1 MKYMYEQ
8 LIKQKNLSVTKQ
20 RIALLKALDS
30 VKEPVTIEY
39 LKSHVDAPMDTSTLY
54 RSLRALV
61 DTGIVYQ
68 TDFRDG
74 VSYFELQTEHHHHI
88 VCTQCKK
95 RDAIDACL
103 SEKFSGIEK
112 RTGYTIHNH
121 IFEIF
126 GVCNDCS

>member
-1 MKYMYEQ
+1 MYEK

-20 RIALLKALDS
+20 RIALLKALDTA
-30 VKEPVTIEY
+30 KDPVTIEY
-39 LKSHVDAPMDTSTLY
+39 LKSKVDMPMDTSTLY

-61 DTGIVYQ
+61 DAGIVYQ

-74 VSYFELQTEHHHHI
+74 ASYFELQSEHHHHI

-95 RDAIDACL
+95 RDVIDSCL
-103 SEKFSGIEK
+103 SEQFSDIEQA
-112 RTGYTIHNH
+112 TGYTIHNH

-126 GVCNDCS
+126 GVCKKCS